1 MAENT
6 VPYEGYSGAEEA
18 FFVPGVDYVSPWKEA
33 HGVAEELNTAVAAL
47 GVDARLVRAVA
58 HVGPRGE
65 PVVQLRMEEARVLI
79 RELRAGRQ
87 SG

>member
-1 MAENT
+1 MAESRA
-6 VPYEGYSGAEEA
+6 PYGGYSGAEEA
-18 FFVPGVDYVSPWKEA
+18 LFVPGVDYVSPWKEA

-65 PVVQLRMEEARVLI
+65 PVIQLRLEDARVLI
-79 RELRAGRQ
+79 RELRAGWQ